1 MSAAAHRRTA
11 TAALLA
17 VVVVGAPSALA
28 HAPRDHRPGAP
39 LMDLEVLVTPPV
51 TGRTTPGGTDPVVS
65 VDGFGNRFAMARK
78 ETVERGVGV
87 DQRARAMVRAAPWL
101 WTSADEGD
109 TWDNLDLL
117 PRGADAL
124 LPEGDFDVASAGA
137 TTYVVTTTPAG
148 AVLTR
153 LTATKRG
160 RVTAATP
167 EPVPAPHLPGDDLAL
182 AAHASGAVLLV
193 GGPTGTAVFALR
205 DRAVKQVAT
214 LPQTSCDV
222 AAGATRAVV
231 ACRDGAAV
239 TRTVVDLVSGRT
251 TTTPLGPADTRGG
264 APGTPSVDLAA
275 DGSSVVLSGT
285 RLWRTT
291 AAGRTSTQELRTEG
305 GDHRATNV
313 AVSHKG
319 RVGVA
324 AYRKGAQGTW
334 NVVVTVFT
342 PGRRPVW
349 SDFAFHDPAS
359 PPSAS
364 EPPSGRLA
372 VDFDDKG
379 RVQVLWTATF
389 LHQAD
394 LDVPLL
400 RNIWAVRSTTS

>member
-1 MSAAAHRRTA
+1 MISRRTA
-11 TAALLA
+11 VAAMLVASTALGVPA
-17 VVVVGAPSALA
+17 GAHSARDA
-28 HAPRDHRPGAP
+28 KPGGPR
-39 LMDLEVLVTPPV
+39 MDLEVLVTPPV

-78 ETVERGVGV
+78 ETAERGVGV
-87 DQRARAMVRAAPWL
+87 DQRARAMVRVAPWL
-101 WTSADEGD
+101 WTSADEGQS
-109 TWDNLDLL
+109 WDNLELL

-160 RVTAATP
+160 RLTAATP
-167 EPVPAPHLPGDDLAL
+167 EVVPAAHVPGTDLAL
-182 AAHASGAVLLV
+182 AAHPSGAALLV
-193 GGPTGTAVFALR
+193 AGPTGTAVFALR
-205 DRAVKQVAT
+205 DKAVKQVAT
-214 LPQTSCDV
+214 LTQTSCDI
-222 AAGATRAVV
+222 ATGATQAVV
-231 ACRDGAAV
+231 ACLDGSTV
-239 TRTVVDLVSGRT
+239 TRSVIDLASGKTST
-251 TTTPLGPADTRGG
+251 TALGAADTRGG
-264 APGTPSVDLAA
+264 GEGTPSVDLAR

-291 AAGRTSTQELRTEG
+291 PAGRTSAQDLRSEG

-342 PGRRPVW
+342 PGKRPVW

-364 EPPSGRLA
+364 APPSGRLA

-389 LHQAD
+389 LHQSD